1 LRGPDEGMKDINSV
15 ITQNTAYKGAQE
27 MDADGDRAGRFLTWW
42 HGLEKERRGED
53 QPLPPQ
59 PKMRQETR
67 TKQCVL
73 TY

>member
-42 HGLEKERRGED
+42 HGLEKERRGEERIN
-53 QPLPPQ
+53 PFLPNRRCDKKPE
-59 PKMRQETR
+59 RNNV
-67 TKQCVL
+67 C
-73 TY
+73 